1 MNEGDF
7 MKERL
12 ILVKPVKNPKISVII
27 PTLNEEKYI
36 EKTLLAL
43 KAQTIKLP
51 YEIIV
56 SDGKS
61 KDRTIEIAKKYA
73 NKIVICNK
81 KGISVGRNLGAKYA
95 EGEILIFIDADTI
108 VLPNTLEEVYKE
120 VRKKN
125 VALVSCP
132 IAPSSYSPSFYFIYW
147 FYNQFSKNSIKVG
160 KPQIAG
166 IFMATRK
173 EVFSLVGGFDENLKI
188 LEDYDFSERVSKFG
202 EVKIVESTFVLTS
215 PRRIE
220 RWGKAKGAAKY
231 LGIYL
236 AYLLT
241 GKDIG
246 WKIYK
251 PVR

>member
-1 MNEGDF
+1 
-7 MKERL
+7 MKGRL
-12 ILVKPVKNPKISVII
+12 ILVNQIKNPKISVII

-43 KAQTIKLP
+43 RAQTIKLP

-56 SDGKS
+56 SDGRS
-61 KDRTIEIAKKYA
+61 KDRTFEIAKKYA
-73 NKIVICNK
+73 NKIVTCNK

-95 EGEILIFIDADTI
+95 DGEILVFIDADTI
-108 VLPNTLEEVYKE
+108 ALPNTLEEVYKE
-120 VRKKN
+120 VKKRN

-132 IAPSSYSPSFYFIYW
+132 VAPSSYSPSFYFIYW
-147 FYNQFSKNSIKVG
+147 FYNQFSKNSIKIG

-166 IFMATRK
+166 MFMATKRNI
-173 EVFSLVGGFDENLKI
+173 FNMVGGFDERLKI
-188 LEDYDFSERVSKFG
+188 SEDYDFSEKVSKLG
-202 EVKIVESTFVLTS
+202 EVKIVDSTFVLTS

-220 RWGKAKGAAKY
+220 KWGRAKGAVRY
-231 LGIYL
+231 LGLYF

-251 PVR
+251 SIR

>member
-1 MNEGDF
+1 

-12 ILVKPVKNPKISVII
+12 ILIRKVKNPKISVII
-27 PTLNEEKYI
+27 PTLNEEKYL
-36 EKTLLAL
+36 EKTLLSI
-43 KAQTIKLP
+43 KAQTIKQL

-61 KDRTIEIAKKYA
+61 KDRTVEIAKKYA
-73 NKIVICNK
+73 DKIVICNK
-81 KGISVGRNLGAKYA
+81 KGISVGRNLGSKYA
-95 EGEILIFIDADTI
+95 EGEILVFVDADTI
-108 VLPNTLEEVYKE
+108 LLPNTLEEVYKE
-120 VRKKN
+120 VKKKN

-132 IAPSSYSPSFYFIYW
+132 VVPSSYSPSFYFLYW

-166 IFMATRK
+166 MFMATKK
-173 EVFSLVGGFDENLKI
+173 EIFDLVGGFDEKLKI
-188 LEDYDFSERVSKFG
+188 LEDFDFSERISKFG
-202 EVKIVESTFVLTS
+202 KVKIVESTFVITS

-220 RWGKAKGAAKY
+220 KWGKARGAVKY
-231 LGIYL
+231 LAIYL

-241 GKDIG
+241 RRDVG

-251 PVR
+251 PIR

>member
-1 MNEGDF
+1 
-7 MKERL
+7 MKEKL
-12 ILVKPVKNPKISVII
+12 IVVNLVKNPKISVII
-27 PTLNEEKYI
+27 PTLNEEKYV
-36 EKTLLAL
+36 EKTLLSL

-56 SDGKS
+56 SDGNS
-61 KDRTIEIAKKYA
+61 KDKTVEIAKRYA

-81 KGISVGRNLGAKYA
+81 RGVALGRNLGAKYA
-95 EGEILIFIDADTI
+95 DGEILVFVDADTI
-108 VLPNTLEEVYKE
+108 LLPNTLEEVYKE
-120 VRKKN
+120 VKKKN

-132 IAPSSYSPSFYFIYW
+132 VAPFSYSPSFYFLYW

-160 KPQIAG
+160 KPQVAG
-166 IFMATRK
+166 MFMATK
-173 EVFSLVGGFDENLKI
+173 KSIFNCVNGFNEKLRI
-188 LEDYDFSERVSKFG
+188 IEDYDFSKKVSKFG
-202 EVKIVESTFVLTS
+202 KVKIVDTTFVLTS

-220 RWGKAKGAAKY
+220 KWGKAKGAAKY

-251 PVR
+251 PIR

>member
-1 MNEGDF
+1 MGE
-7 MKERL
+7 KV
-12 ILVKPVKNPKISVII
+12 ILVNPIKNPKISVII

-36 EKTLLAL
+36 EKTLLSI
-43 KAQTIKLP
+43 KAQTIQLP

-61 KDRTIEIAKKYA
+61 KDNTVKIAKKYA

-81 KGISVGRNLGAKYA
+81 KGIAVGRNLGAKYA
-95 EGEILIFIDADTI
+95 EGEILVFLDADTLL
-108 VLPNTLEEVYKE
+108 LPNTLEEVYKE
-120 VRKKN
+120 IKKKN

-132 IAPSSYSPSFYFIYW
+132 VAPSSYSPSIYFLYW

-160 KPQIAG
+160 KPQVAG
-166 IFMATRK
+166 MFMATK
-173 EVFSLVGGFDENLKI
+173 KSIFNAVNGFNEKLRI
-188 LEDYDFSERVSKFG
+188 IEDYDFSERVAKFG
-202 EVKIVESTFVLTS
+202 EIKIVESTFVLTS

-220 RWGKAKGAAKY
+220 KWGKAKGAAKY

-251 PVR
+251 PIR

>member
-1 MNEGDF
+1 MG
-7 MKERL
+7 ERL
-12 ILVKPVKNPKISVII
+12 IVVKPLKNPKISVII

-36 EKTLLAL
+36 EKTLLSL
-43 KAQTIKLP
+43 RAQTIKLP

-61 KDRTIEIAKKYA
+61 KDKTVEIAKKYA

-81 KGISVGRNLGAKYA
+81 RGIAVGRNLGAKYA
-95 EGEILIFIDADTI
+95 EGDILVFVDADTI
-108 VLPNTLEEVYKE
+108 LLPNTLEEVYKE
-120 VRKKN
+120 VKKRD

-132 IAPSSYSPSFYFIYW
+132 VAPSSYSPSFYFLYW
-147 FYNQFSKNSIKVG
+147 FYNQFSKNSIRVG
-160 KPQIAG
+160 KPQVAG
-166 IFMATRK
+166 MFMATK
-173 EVFSLVGGFDENLKI
+173 KSVFNQVGGFNEKMRI
-188 LEDYDFSERVSKFG
+188 IEDYDFSEKASKVG
-202 EVKIVESTFVLTS
+202 EVKIVDSTFVLTS

-220 RWGKAKGAAKY
+220 KWGKTKGVAKY

-251 PVR
+251 PIR

>member
-1 MNEGDF
+1 
-7 MKERL
+7 MKEKL
-12 ILVKPVKNPKISVII
+12 IVVNLVKNPKISVII
-27 PTLNEEKYI
+27 PTLNEEKYV
-36 EKTLLAL
+36 EKTLLSL

-56 SDGKS
+56 SDGNS
-61 KDRTIEIAKKYA
+61 KDKTVEIAKRYA

-81 KGISVGRNLGAKYA
+81 KGVALGRNLGAKYA
-95 EGEILIFIDADTI
+95 DGEILVFVDADTI
-108 VLPNTLEEVYKE
+108 LLPNTLEEVYKE
-120 VRKKN
+120 VKKKN

-132 IAPSSYSPSFYFIYW
+132 VAPFSYSPSFYFLYW

-160 KPQIAG
+160 KPQVAG
-166 IFMATRK
+166 MFMATK
-173 EVFSLVGGFDENLKI
+173 KSIFNCVNGFNEKLRI
-188 LEDYDFSERVSKFG
+188 IEDYDFSKKVSKFG
-202 EVKIVESTFVLTS
+202 KVKIVDTTFVLTS

-220 RWGKAKGAAKY
+220 KWGKAKGAAKY

-251 PVR
+251 PIR

>member
-1 MNEGDF
+1 

-12 ILVKPVKNPKISVII
+12 ILVRKVKNPKISVII
-27 PTLNEEKYI
+27 PTLNEEKYL
-36 EKTLLAL
+36 EKTLLSI
-43 KAQTIKLP
+43 KAQTIEQP

-61 KDRTIEIAKKYA
+61 KDKTVEIAKKYA
-73 NKIVICNK
+73 DKIVIYNK

-95 EGEILIFIDADTI
+95 EGEILVFVDADTI
-108 VLPNTLEEVYKE
+108 LLPNTLEEVYKE
-120 VRKKN
+120 VKKRN

-132 IAPSSYSPSFYFIYW
+132 ILPLSCLPSFYFLYW
-147 FYNQFSKNSIKVG
+147 LYNQFSKNSIKVG

-166 IFMATRK
+166 IFMATKK
-173 EVFSLVGGFDENLKI
+173 EIFDLVKGFDEKLKI
-188 LEDYDFSERVSKFG
+188 LEDFDFSERISKFG
-202 EVKIVESTFVLTS
+202 EVKIIESTFVITS

-220 RWGKAKGAAKY
+220 KWGKAKGAAKY
-231 LGIYL
+231 LAIYL

-241 GKDIG
+241 WKNLG
-246 WKIYK
+246 WRIYK

>member
-1 MNEGDF
+1 MG
-7 MKERL
+7 ERL
-12 ILVKPVKNPKISVII
+12 IVIKPMKNPKISVVV

-36 EKTLLAL
+36 EKTLLSI

-61 KDRTIEIAKKYA
+61 RDKTVEIAKRYA
-73 NKIVICNK
+73 NKIVLCDK
-81 KGISVGRNLGAKYA
+81 RGISIGRNLGARYS
-95 EGEILIFIDADTI
+95 EGEILVFVDADTI
-108 VLPNTLEEVYKE
+108 LLPNTLEEIYKE
-120 VRKKN
+120 VKKKS

-132 IAPSSYSPSFYFIYW
+132 VAPSSYSPSFYFLYW
-147 FYNQFSKNSIKVG
+147 FYNQFSRHSIKVG

-166 IFMATRK
+166 MFMATRK
-173 EVFSLVGGFDENLKI
+173 EIFDLVGGFNNKLRI
-188 LEDYDFSERVSKFG
+188 LEDYDFSQRASKFG
-202 EVKIVESTFVLTS
+202 EVKIIDSTFVLTS

-220 RWGKAKGAAKY
+220 KWGKARGVAKY
-231 LGIYL
+231 IGIYL

-246 WKIYK
+246 WRIYK

>member
-1 MNEGDF
+1 

-12 ILVKPVKNPKISVII
+12 ILIRKVKNPKISVII
-27 PTLNEEKYI
+27 PTLNEEKYL
-36 EKTLLAL
+36 EKTLLSL
-43 KAQTIKLP
+43 KAQTIKQP

-61 KDRTIEIAKKYA
+61 KDRTVEIAKKYA
-73 NKIVICNK
+73 DKIVICNK

-95 EGEILIFIDADTI
+95 EGEILVFIDADTI
-108 VLPNTLEEVYKE
+108 LLPNVLEEVYKE
-120 VRKKN
+120 VKKKN

-132 IAPSSYSPSFYFIYW
+132 VAPSSYSPSFYFLYW

-160 KPQIAG
+160 KPQVAG
-166 IFMATRK
+166 MFMATKK
-173 EVFSLVGGFDENLKI
+173 EMFDLVGGFDEKLKI
-188 LEDYDFSERVSKFG
+188 LEDYDFSKRISKLG
-202 EVKIVESTFVLTS
+202 KVKIVESTFVLTS

-220 RWGKAKGAAKY
+220 KWGKAKGAAKY
-231 LGIYL
+231 LAIYL

-241 GKDIG
+241 GKDVG

-251 PVR
+251 PIR

>member
-1 MNEGDF
+1 

-12 ILVKPVKNPKISVII
+12 ILVEHVKNPKISVII

-43 KAQTIKLP
+43 RAQTIRVP

-61 KDRTIEIAKKYA
+61 KDTTIKIAKKYA
-73 NKIVICNK
+73 NKIVIYNK
-81 KGISVGRNLGAKYA
+81 KGISIGRNLGAKYA
-95 EGEILIFIDADTI
+95 EGEILVFIDADTI
-108 VLPNTLEEVYKE
+108 VLPNTLEEIYKE

-132 IAPSSYSPSFYFIYW
+132 VAPSYYSPSLYFLYW
-147 FYNQFSKNSIKVG
+147 LYNQFSKNTIKIG

-166 IFMATRK
+166 MFMATKRK
-173 EVFSLVGGFDENLKI
+173 IFNSVGGFDENLKI
-188 LEDYDFSERVSKFG
+188 LEDYDFSDKVSKLG
-202 EVKIVESTFVLTS
+202 EVKIVDSTFVLTS

-220 RWGKAKGAAKY
+220 KWGKAKGAARY

>member
-1 MNEGDF
+1 

-12 ILVKPVKNPKISVII
+12 ISIRKVKNPKISVII

-36 EKTLLAL
+36 EKTLLSI
-43 KAQTIKLP
+43 KAQTIKQP

-61 KDRTIEIAKKYA
+61 KDRTVEIAKKYA
-73 NKIVICNK
+73 DKIVVCNK
-81 KGISVGRNLGAKYA
+81 NGISVGRNLGAKYA
-95 EGEILIFIDADTI
+95 EGEILVFIDADTI
-108 VLPNTLEEVYKE
+108 LLPNTLEEVYKE
-120 VRKKN
+120 VKKKN

-132 IAPSSYSPSFYFIYW
+132 VAPSSYSPSFYFLYW

-166 IFMATRK
+166 MFMATKK
-173 EVFSLVGGFDENLKI
+173 EMFDLVGGFDENLKI
-188 LEDYDFSERVSKFG
+188 LEDYDFSERISKFG
-202 EVKIVESTFVLTS
+202 KVKIVESTFVLTS

-220 RWGKAKGAAKY
+220 KWGKAKGAAKY
-231 LGIYL
+231 LAIYL

-241 GKDIG
+241 GKDVG

>member
-1 MNEGDF
+1 
-7 MKERL
+7 L
-12 ILVKPVKNPKISVII
+12 ILIRKVKNPKISVII
-27 PTLNEEKYI
+27 PTLNEEKYL
-36 EKTLLAL
+36 EKTLLSI
-43 KAQTIKLP
+43 KAQTIKQP

-61 KDRTIEIAKKYA
+61 KDRTVEIAKKYA
-73 NKIVICNK
+73 DKIVICNK

-95 EGEILIFIDADTI
+95 EGEILVFVDADTI
-108 VLPNTLEEVYKE
+108 LLPNTLEEVYKE
-120 VRKKN
+120 VKKKN

-132 IAPSSYSPSFYFIYW
+132 VAPSSYSPSFYFLYW

-166 IFMATRK
+166 MFMATKK
-173 EVFSLVGGFDENLKI
+173 EIFNLVGGFDEKLKI
-188 LEDYDFSERVSKFG
+188 LEDFDFSERVSKFG
-202 EVKIVESTFVLTS
+202 KVKIVESALVLTS

-220 RWGKAKGAAKY
+220 KWGKAKGAAKY
-231 LGIYL
+231 LAIYL

-241 GKDIG
+241 RRDVG

-251 PVR
+251 PIR